1 MSNILVINDFVSKG
15 KMAGNMMEPVLTY
28 KGHQTFFLPTALISN
43 DFSAGKVA
51 VLDSSSYI
59 KDCFKVWDEL
69 AFKFNLIFV
78 GYIENDFQKNLIINY
93 IESRTDDPLVIL
105 DPIMGDDG
113 SLYEGVGEEKI
124 EIYKEILAYA
134 DILMP
139 NFTEANL
146 LSLDKYKDLI
156 KDNKKYIITSVYDE
170 SGYYTLGIGQDLHKS
185 YFKKLDLNYTGTGD
199 LMDALF
205 IIYYLEN
212 NDFNKSI
219 DLEVDKMSEILKL
232 QKNLIPDSNEIMIES
247 YLSMLD

>member
-51 VLDSSSYI
+51 ILDASSYI
-59 KDCFKVWDEL
+59 MDCFKVWDEL
-69 AFKFNLIFV
+69 AFKFDLIFI
-78 GYIENDFQKNLIINY
+78 GYIENNIQKNLIIDY
-93 IESRTDDPLVIL
+93 LETRTNNPLVIL

-113 SLYEGVGEEKI
+113 SLYKGVGEEKI
-124 EIYKEILAYA
+124 EIYKEILPYT
-134 DILMP
+134 DIIMP

-146 LSLDKYKDLI
+146 LSLDKHKNLI

-170 SGYYTLGIGQDLHKS
+170 SGYYTLGVDKDLHKS
-185 YFKKLDLNYTGTGD
+185 YFEKLDLTYAGTGD

-212 NDFNKSI
+212 NSFNKSI
-219 DLEVDKMSEILKL
+219 DLAVDKMSEILKI
-232 QKNLIPDSNEIMIES
+232 QKKLIPDSNEIMIES